1 MIDTERGW
9 STSRLQLEPLTRA
22 HAVELFPVLDEPLLH
37 EYIGGSPLPLAELT
51 ERFDRL
57 QTGFSAD
64 GAERWCNWVLRERD
78 EGAVLGM
85 VQATLPVG
93 GPADGPAHVAWIVGR
108 TAQGLGYATEAA
120 TSLVD
125 HLHGDGWTIVADI
138 HPGHVASQRVAH
150 HAGLRPTEQIVDGEV
165 RWERLAAPGPA
176 S

>member
-9 STSRLQLEPLTRA
+9 STSRLRIEPLSSDHTA
-22 HAVELFPVLDEPLLH
+22 EMFPVLSEPRLY
-37 EYIGGSPLPLAELT
+37 EFIGGSPLTLAELT

-57 QTGFSAD
+57 RTGFSAD
-64 GAERWCNWVLRERD
+64 GTERWCNWVLRERD

-108 TAQGLGYATEAA
+108 TAQGRGYATEAA
-120 TSLVD
+120 SSLVD
-125 HLHGDGWTIVADI
+125 HLHGEGWTIVADI

-150 HAGLRPTEQIVDGEV
+150 HAGMRPTEQIVDGEV
-165 RWERLAAPGPA
+165 RWERPGRNG
-176 S
+176 SD